1 MGLFDGNR
9 RFAAIAIRAD
19 GRRVPARLPDAAEVS
34 ILAKLELVALELL
47 GLLLGSR
54 RESGGKRR

>member
-1 MGLFDGNR
+1 MGLFDRN

-19 GRRVPARLPDAAEVS
+19 GRRVPVRLPSAEVS
-34 ILAKLELVALELL
+34 ILSKIELVVLDLL
-47 GLLLGSR
+47 ALLLGSR